1 MSGLKI
7 TERQMR
13 ALNRIG
19 NIVLPKNEPFPSFE
33 ETGCARYLGRAL
45 ANAYPHDRADMLLLL
60 NALAFMP
67 GFVLRFLVRKMETS
81 AESGTLF
88 RKLNFGLKGV
98 LYTLYYSEWVEEHY
112 SGTAPVRIVGYK
124 INRVELD

>member
-1 MSGLKI
+1 MDVVV
-7 TERQMR
+7 TERQIR

-33 ETGCARYLGRAL
+33 ETGCARYLGRVL
-45 ANAYPHDRADMLLLL
+45 ANAYAHDRKDMLFLL
-60 NALAFMP
+60 NVLAFMP
-67 GFVLRFLVRKMETS
+67 GFVLKFLVRKMEAS
-81 AESGTLF
+81 EKSGTLF

-112 SGTAPVRIVGYK
+112 AGTAPVRIIGYK
-124 INRVELD
+124 IHRVGLE